1 MFPEVLLVV
10 CCNSFVM
17 YLASSLYFLCLR
29 YLASSLDNPRDLYQF
44 VEMPGENRS
53 VDPLSSSHYSD
64 ERDSNLGVLGE
75 ESRGN
80 CDLKYSLCSYTLML
94 RLDN

>member
-1 MFPEVLLVV
+1 MF
-10 CCNSFVM
+10 
-17 YLASSLYFLCLR
+17 
-29 YLASSLDNPRDLYQF
+29 SLDNPRDLYQL

-64 ERDSNLGVLGE
+64 ERDSDSGVLGE
-75 ESRGN
+75 EPRGN
-80 CDLKYSLCSYTLML
+80 CDFKYSLCLCTLMF